1 MKEVENIFILNG
13 QRMISK
19 ETAELPFLK
28 LNEGDN
34 IYTICSFGI
43 CGDYP
48 TAYIMNDNTVYR
60 LPKEYM
66 EVCEFF
72 LLMPQYTFPVKVNFT
87 KEGEKYNIK
96 FTED

>member
-1 MKEVENIFILNG
+1 MEEAENIFIVNG
-13 QRMISK
+13 QRITSK
-19 ETAELPFLK
+19 ETPEFPFLE

-34 IYTICSFGI
+34 IYNVYSFGI
-43 CGDYP
+43 CEDYP
-48 TAYIMNDNTVYR
+48 TVYLMNDNTVYL